1 MRDHYCLHNKR
12 ERKQAL
18 TALRDDLFYWRGS
31 LLLRAWDFTLV
42 EVDEQPEPVNRLIE
56 DPLLFARTSSDPNYK
71 EVRIEMFMA
80 TDGCTT
86 SRQIELLACHEILH
100 VVLSPV
106 TDAWETA
113 LRQKINDKQFAF
125 VKPLLY
131 GPEEG
136 VCQDLA
142 FRLVEL
148 RHQKPA
154 RKKKARK
161 ARLKKTPAGS

>member
-1 MRDHYCLHNKR
+1 MKDHYCLHNKR
-12 ERKQAL
+12 ERKQVFK
-18 TALRDDLFYWRGS
+18 ALRDDLFYWRES

-42 EVDEQPEPVNRLIE
+42 EVDERPPQVNRTIE
-56 DPLLFARTSSDPNYK
+56 LPLLYARTYSDPNYK
-71 EVRIEMFMA
+71 EARIELFVD
-80 TDGCTT
+80 TEGCTT
-86 SRQIELLACHEILH
+86 KGQIELLTCHEILH
-100 VVLSPV
+100 VMLSPV

-113 LRQKINDKQFAF
+113 LRQKIDADQFAF

-148 RHQKPA
+148 RRNQKPA
-154 RKKKARK
+154 RKKKARPRK
-161 ARLKKTPAGS
+161 APAGS